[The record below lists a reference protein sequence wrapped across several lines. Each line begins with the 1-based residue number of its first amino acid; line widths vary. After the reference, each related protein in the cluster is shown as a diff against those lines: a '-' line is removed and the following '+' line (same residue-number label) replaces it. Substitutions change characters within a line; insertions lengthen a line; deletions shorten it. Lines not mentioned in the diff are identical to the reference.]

1 MLRMRVSLPSSRHGR
16 DSTRS
21 GISCRRARGY
31 KAANLPGRQRGP
43 GKSHGANAGHSNSE
57 RNRMAPVS
65 VLLNILWIVFGGLW
79 MAAAWV
85 IAAFIMAITIIGLP
99 WARAAF
105 NIAVYTLLPFGQRAV
120 RRDSLT
126 GRPDIG
132 TGPLGLIGNVI
143 WLVLAGWWLSLP
155 DLVTAIALAVTII
168 GIPVAW
174 AHLKLPGIPLR
185 PIGKGI
191 VPAEG

>member
-1 MLRMRVSLPSSRHGR
+1 MFRMRVSLPSSPHGR

-21 GISCRRARGY
+21 GMSCRCARRY
-31 KAANLPGRQRGP
+31 KAASRENLN
-43 GKSHGANAGHSNSE
+43 GANARHSNSE

-65 VLLNILWIVFGGLW
+65 ILLNILWIVFGGLW

-99 WARAAF
+99 WAGAAL
-105 NIAVYTLLPFGQRAV
+105 NIAVYTLLPFGQKAV

-143 WLVLAGWWLSLP
+143 WLLLAGWWLALGHI
-155 DLVTAIALAVTII
+155 VTAIALAVTII
-168 GIPVAW
+168 GIPFAW
-174 AHLKLPGIPLR
+174 AHLKLAGIALW
-185 PIGKGI
+185 PIGKEI
-191 VPAEG
+191 VTV